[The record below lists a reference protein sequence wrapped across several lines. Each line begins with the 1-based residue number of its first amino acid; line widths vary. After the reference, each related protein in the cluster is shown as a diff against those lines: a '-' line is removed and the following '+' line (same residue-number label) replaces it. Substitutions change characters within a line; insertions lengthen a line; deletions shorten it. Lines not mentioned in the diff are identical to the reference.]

1 LHEIWFWIVFNIF
14 VVLMLA
20 LDLGVFNRR
29 PHVVKF
35 REALG
40 WTVAWV
46 CMAAGFAAL
55 VYFWRGRASTLEFV
69 GGYLVEQSLSVDNL
83 FVFLVI
89 FRYFRVPG
97 HLQHRVLYWGII
109 GALVMRAVFI
119 VLGVGLIRRFD
130 WLIYA
135 FGAFLVYNGI
145 ALLRHKQMDVH
156 PDQNP
161 LVRLLRRFVP
171 VTAEYEGG
179 KFLVRRERRY
189 ATPLLLVLLVIETT
203 DVLFAV
209 DSVPAVLAISL
220 DPFIVYTSNV
230 FAILGLRSLYFV
242 LAGMMETFRYLHY
255 GLSLILVFI
264 GLKML
269 MSHYYVIPTG
279 IALATVALL
288 LAVSIAAS
296 LIHPSKTEAQGG

>member
-1 LHEIWFWIVFNIF
+1 LNPVLFWILFNLF
-14 VVLMLA
+14 VVVMLG
-20 LDLGVFNRR
+20 LDLGVLNRR
-29 PHVVKF
+29 PHVIGF

-40 WTVAWV
+40 WTVGWV
-46 CMAAGFAAL
+46 CMAAAFAAL
-55 VYFWRGRASTLEFV
+55 IFFWRGRPATLEFI
-69 GGYLVEQSLSVDNL
+69 GGYLVEQSLSADNL

-97 HLQHRVLYWGII
+97 ELQHRVLFWGII
-109 GALVMRAVFI
+109 GALIMRAVFI
-119 VLGVGLIRRFD
+119 VAGVGLLRRFD

-145 ALLRHKQMDVH
+145 ALIRHKQMDVH

-171 VTAEYEGG
+171 VTSDYEGG

-189 ATPLLLVLLVIETT
+189 ATPLLMVLLVIETS
-203 DVLFAV
+203 DLLFAV
-209 DSVPAVLAISL
+209 DSVPAVLAISV

-230 FAILGLRSLYFV
+230 FAILGLRSMYFV
-242 LAGMMETFRYLHY
+242 LAGMMDRFHYLHY

-264 GLKML
+264 GVKML
-269 MSHYYVIPTG
+269 VSHYYAIPTG
-279 IALATVALL
+279 VALAIVALVLGMSIVVSL
-288 LAVSIAAS
+288 LRPVKAPES
-296 LIHPSKTEAQGG
+296 E